1 MACGLMRLPLLTF
14 GVLSCFSLNLG
25 LVGLAGFSVLGAL
38 PEDALDGDDDFGEVG
53 GRPAG
58 KPANKAF
65 NHEKVSPSEMRAYR
79 LAVLLCREHR
89 LAVPV
94 AKRNG
99 CFSVR

>member
-58 KPANKAF
+58 KTRNKAF
-65 NHEKVSPSEMRAYR
+65 NHENS
-79 LAVLLCREHR
+79 
-89 LAVPV
+89 
-94 AKRNG
+94 
-99 CFSVR
+99 FTF